1 MAETRPRSRRDR
13 LATVALAVGYVALA
27 LGLLRAR
34 AAPASEYEVS
44 IYGGTPPAVW
54 IALALAVLIGTTVA
68 ILGTR
73 GLGTSMGVALVL
85 AVVATVAFLPLIRNY
100 HSYGIADSLTHMGW
114 ARGILTG
121 EMNPLSIVYP
131 GAHAA
136 TATVAAVTGV
146 HVGRGMMFVIGTMV
160 AVFLVFIPMVVRT
173 LVGDRAAVVAG
184 GFSAAFLL
192 PVTNVSTFVD
202 FHTFSLATY
211 FFPVVLFLLF
221 KYLADSRRQ
230 SGLANALSST
240 GLVLVLVGI
249 ATDLYH
255 PQVAVNLLVLF
266 GTIVAVQW
274 LYRWLPGGGPL
285 ANARSLLAP
294 TLLIAAFFALWT
306 LRYEVVY
313 SMLGGLVESLQLF
326 VQGEA
331 VAGEVVKQRQ
341 ESATGLGISL
351 FELFWKLYFV
361 HAAYVL
367 LAAGLVLVGLAG
379 RLNEERPD
387 RNAAVTYVAYGGLA
401 LTPFFLLHFV
411 GDVSGYFFRHIGFGM
426 VLITLLGALALHAL
440 QRRALDADVGSWL
453 RPIAV
458 VAVVA
463 GLTLSMLV
471 MFPSP
476 FIYKG
481 THHVTDQTMTGHE
494 MAFEH
499 LDGADD
505 VRFVGLDPGPGR
517 FEDALRADVLTF
529 DRIPPAYMGANN
541 MTQYMADF
549 RGETPYYLTV
559 TDHNYA
565 LEVRARGGHEYS
577 RQAFANLG
585 TEPGVS
591 RVQTNGHITVY
602 YVGSGEAP
610 AQESAGADA
619 STGEG
624 EESDEQPEATA
635 ESTPEPTPTEEPTPE
650 PTPEQEATPEP
661 TPTTEPTPT
670 VTPASTE
677 NTTEEDEDL
686 NLSGI
691 FESIGDDEDESTNG
705 STNDSTSGS
714 TSESV
719 QVGAFADVAR

>member
-1 MAETRPRSRRDR
+1 MAEPRPRPRRRDR
-13 LATVALAVGYVALA
+13 LATVALAIGYVALA
-27 LGLLRAR
+27 LALLRAR
-34 AAPASEYEVS
+34 AAPADTYEIS
-44 IYGGTPPAVW
+44 IYGGTPPTVW
-54 IALALAVLIGTTVA
+54 IALAVAVLVGVA
-68 ILGTR
+68 VAVLGAR
-73 GLGTSMGVALVL
+73 GLGTPLAVALVL

-100 HSYGIADSLTHMGW
+100 QSYGIADSLTHMGW
-114 ARGILTG
+114 ARGILVG
-121 EMNPLSIVYP
+121 EMSPLSIVYP

-136 TATVAAVTGV
+136 AATVAAVTGV
-146 HVGRGMMFVIGTMV
+146 HIGRGMMFMLGMMV
-160 AVFLVFIPMVVRT
+160 SVFLVFVPLVVRT
-173 LVGDRAAVVAG
+173 LVGDRASLVAG

-221 KYLADSRRQ
+221 KYLADPRRGT
-230 SGLANALSST
+230 GLTNALSST
-240 GLVLVLVGI
+240 GLVLVISGI

-255 PQVAVNLLVLF
+255 PQVAVNLIVLF

-294 TLLIAAFFALWT
+294 TLLIGAFFVLWT
-306 LRYEVVY
+306 LRYQVVY
-313 SMLGGLVESLQLF
+313 NMLGGLVESLQLF

-331 VAGEVVKQRQ
+331 GAAQVVKQRQ
-341 ESATGLGISL
+341 ESATGLGIST

-379 RLNEERPD
+379 RLDEERPD

-440 QRRALDADVGSWL
+440 QRRAIAADVSSWL

-463 GLTLSMLV
+463 GLTLSMLI

-476 FIYKG
+476 YIYKAN
-481 THHVTDQTMTGHE
+481 HHVTDQTMTGHE

-499 LDGADD
+499 QDAADD
-505 VRFVGLDPGPGR
+505 VRFVGLEPSPKR
-517 FEDALRADVLTF
+517 FEDALRADILTF
-529 DRIPPAYMGANN
+529 DSIPPQYMEANN
-541 MTQYMADF
+541 MTEYMAEF
-549 RGETPYYLTV
+549 RAQTPYYLMV

-565 LEVRARGGHEYS
+565 QEVRAHNGHEYS

-591 RVQTNGHITVY
+591 RIQTNGDLTVY
-602 YVGSGEAP
+602 YVGPGNGSAD
-610 AQESAGADA
+610 SAGADA
-619 STGEG
+619 SADEG
-624 EESDEQPEATA
+624 ETTDEQPATTP
-635 ESTPEPTPTEEPTPE
+635 EPTPTEDQEPTPEPTPTEEPAPQETP
-650 PTPEQEATPEP
+650 TPEP
-661 TPTTEPTPT
+661 TPTA
-670 VTPASTE
+670 TPAGGET
-677 NTTEEDEDL
+677 TTEDDEDL

-691 FESIGDDEDESTNG
+691 FESIGDDDEDEDGSSNSTN
-705 STNDSTSGS
+705 TSS
-714 TSESV
+714 LV
-719 QVGAFADVAR
+719 AVDVAR